1 MQIYNTAIIGGGA
14 SGMLCALKLSEKRE
28 NQILLVE
35 RNDRLGKKLSATG
48 NGQGNITNLNLDI
61 TNYFTTQPKKVE
73 KIIDG
78 YNNHDLI
85 EYLTSLGGLFIPD
98 ETGRVYPASK
108 QASSVT
114 DILRMELA
122 RRKNVKVLLSTKVK
136 AVCKKNNIFSIET
149 ESDKLFCQTLV
160 FSAGG
165 KVAKHFGTDGSFF
178 EIVKSMGHSV
188 TKLIPSLVQFKTPL
202 ENIRTMKGIRS
213 ECGVSLLEDDKLLKS
228 TRGDVIFTDYGVS
241 GNAIFKLSSY
251 LTDKNKI
258 KINFLPNVDESV
270 LENLLLKKISKYP
283 QLKYDDL
290 LCAIL
295 NNSIARSIIKY
306 CKLNGSDICKKENI
320 SIIIGAIKEF
330 KLEIIGTLGFDY
342 AQVTKGG
349 VPTEEVF
356 DDLSSKKISGLYF
369 TGEIL
374 NVDGECGGY
383 NLQWAFSSAAC
394 VANAILNGNYDNR

>member
-48 NGQGNITNLNLDI
+48 NGQGNITNVNLDI

-78 YNNHDLI
+78 FNNHDLI

-188 TKLIPSLVQFKTPL
+188 TKLTPSLVQFKTPL

-213 ECGVSLLEDDKLLKS
+213 ECEVYLFEGDKLLKS

-290 LCAIL
+290 LCAIM

-394 VANAILNGNYDNR
+394 VANAILNGNYENR

>member
-73 KIIDG
+73 KIIDAF
-78 YNNHDLI
+78 NNHDLI

-188 TKLIPSLVQFKTPL
+188 TKLTPSLVQFKTPL

-213 ECGVSLLEDDKLLKS
+213 ECEVSLFEGDKLLKS

>member
-78 YNNHDLI
+78 FNNHDLI

-188 TKLIPSLVQFKTPL
+188 TKLTPSLVQFKTPL

-213 ECGVSLLEDDKLLKS
+213 ECEVSLFEGDKLLKS

-356 DDLSSKKISGLYF
+356 DNLSSKKISGLYF

-394 VANAILNGNYDNR
+394 VANAILNGNYENR

>member
-73 KIIDG
+73 KIIDDF
-78 YNNHDLI
+78 NNHDLI

-188 TKLIPSLVQFKTPL
+188 TKLTPSLVQFKTPL

-213 ECGVSLLEDDKLLKS
+213 ECEVSLFEGDKLLKS

-356 DDLSSKKISGLYF
+356 DNLSSKKISGLYF

-394 VANAILNGNYDNR
+394 VANAILNGNYENR

>member
-1 MQIYNTAIIGGGA
+1 M
-14 SGMLCALKLSEKRE
+14 
-28 NQILLVE
+28 
-35 RNDRLGKKLSATG
+35 
-48 NGQGNITNLNLDI
+48 
-61 TNYFTTQPKKVE
+61 
-73 KIIDG
+73 
-78 YNNHDLI
+78 
-85 EYLTSLGGLFIPD
+85 
-98 ETGRVYPASK
+98 
-108 QASSVT
+108 
-114 DILRMELA
+114 A

-188 TKLIPSLVQFKTPL
+188 TKLTPSLVQFKTPL

-213 ECGVSLLEDDKLLKS
+213 ECEVSLFEGDKLLKS

-356 DDLSSKKISGLYF
+356 DNLSSKKISGLYF

-394 VANAILNGNYDNR
+394 VANAILNGNYENR

>member
-61 TNYFTTQPKKVE
+61 SNYFTTQPKKVE

-78 YNNHDLI
+78 FNNHDLI

-188 TKLIPSLVQFKTPL
+188 TKLTPSLVQFKTPL

-213 ECGVSLLEDDKLLKS
+213 ECEVYLFEGDKLLKS

-394 VANAILNGNYDNR
+394 VANAILNGNYENR